1 MKASKIVLVGC
12 VALLTASGCE
22 THPSEIK
29 IKGPRDSVESTQAN
43 PTFAK
48 FTKKDESLQLR
59 VSAFD
64 EKGRY
69 SGTAPVKWDSSDR
82 GVATV
87 SGGGLITI
95 LSSGKAKITATYSK
109 DKTTREA
116 SIEIVSCIVKTIR
129 AVEPKPEEGKANEMG
144 MGEIVNFK
152 AEVVDDNG
160 DVIEGAKIRWSSSS
174 WAATV
179 TPTGEVEARSI
190 GTTQIVAE
198 AANGSTV
205 RWDISVED
213 WKKPARRRRRR

>member
-12 VALLTASGCE
+12 VALLAASGCE
-22 THPSEIK
+22 THPAEIK

-64 EKGRY
+64 DKGRY
-69 SGTAPVKWDSSDR
+69 SGAVPVKWESSDR

-95 LSSGKAKITATYSK
+95 LSSGKAKISAMYRK
-109 DKTTREA
+109 DKVTREA
-116 SIEIVSCIVKTIR
+116 SVEIVSSIVKMVR
-129 AVEPKPEEGKANEMG
+129 VLEPKPEEGKAIVLA

-152 AEVVDDNG
+152 AEVIDDNG

-190 GTTQIVAE
+190 GTTQVVAE
-198 AANGSTV
+198 ADNGSTV
-205 RWDISVED
+205 RWDLSVED
-213 WKKPARRRRRR
+213 WKKPARRRR